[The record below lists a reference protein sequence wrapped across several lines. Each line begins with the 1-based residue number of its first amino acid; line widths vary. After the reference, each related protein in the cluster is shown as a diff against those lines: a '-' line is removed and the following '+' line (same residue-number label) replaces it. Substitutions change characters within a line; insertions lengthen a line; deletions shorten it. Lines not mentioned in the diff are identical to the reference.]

1 MSRHK
6 IALLGGDGIGP
17 EVVREG
23 KLLLEMYRDI
33 AGLPLD
39 LWELDLGADRYLRD
53 GTTFPAEIRVAVQR
67 ECAAVLLGALGDP
80 RVPGMEH
87 ARDIIFGMRQGY
99 DLYANVRPCRA
110 LSDRLVPLK
119 DKGASAI
126 DFVVFRENTEGIYV
140 GMGGQFKRGTPD
152 EVAINEDLNTRKGV
166 ERIIRAAFEYAKVH
180 GHPVVHMAD
189 KSNAMRHAHE
199 LWVRVFHEVA
209 REYAPAITGKHLYV
223 DALCLYLVQAPEQFK
238 VIVTNNLFGDIV
250 TDLGA
255 ALQGGLGM
263 AASANLHGL
272 EPGRVGMF
280 EPVHGSA
287 PDIAGKG
294 LANPFACLL
303 TVGMML
309 AHLGYPDEEGRIE
322 RAVAEAIDAKQC
334 TRDVGGSLST
344 SEAAQGVR
352 GRLQPALEALRS
364 APGRER
370 LRAPCC
376 FRCVPGR
383 GSPSP
388 WPRSSPPLLWPRA
401 SLAVARA
408 PARPA
413 RPRPSGARRCRR
425 TPPARRVRP
434 TRTRCSC
441 RRARAAPADR
451 RSAR

>member
-1 MSRHK
+1 MKTHK

-23 KLLLEMYRDI
+23 KLLLELFRHEC
-33 AGLPLD
+33 GLPLD

-53 GTTFPAEIRVAVQR
+53 GTTFPPEVRVAIQR
-67 ECAAVLLGALGDP
+67 ECSAVLLGALGDP

-87 ARDIIFGMRQGY
+87 ARDIIFGMRQGF

-119 DKGASAI
+119 GRHARDI

-152 EVAINEDLNTRKGV
+152 EVAINEDVNTRKGV
-166 ERIIRAAFEYAKVH
+166 ERIIRAAFEYAKAH

-199 LWVRVFHEVA
+199 LWLRVFDQVS
-209 REYAPAITGKHLYV
+209 REYAPAIKGKHVYV
-223 DALCLYLVQAPEQFK
+223 DALCLYLIQDPSQFR

-263 AASANLHGL
+263 AASANVHGL
-272 EPGRVGMF
+272 EQGRVGMF

-294 LANPFACLL
+294 VANPFACLL
-303 TVGMML
+303 TVGML
-309 AHLGYPDEEGRIE
+309 LSHLGHPDPEGRIE
-322 RAVAEAIDAKQC
+322 RAVALAVDQGHC
-334 TRDVGGSLST
+334 TRDVGGTLST
-344 SEAAQGVR
+344 QEASAWVR
-352 GRLQPALEALRS
+352 EEILRS
-364 APGRER
+364 
-370 LRAPCC
+370 LRAE
-376 FRCVPGR
+376 R
-383 GSPSP
+383 
-388 WPRSSPPLLWPRA
+388 
-401 SLAVARA
+401 
-408 PARPA
+408 
-413 RPRPSGARRCRR
+413 
-425 TPPARRVRP
+425 
-434 TRTRCSC
+434 
-441 RRARAAPADR
+441 
-451 RSAR
+451 